1 MYMPT
6 QIFFTAKQNDQDP
19 DLEQYLH
26 NYDVCS
32 KKVSTCILYIHPLG
46 RACRV
51 TETAA
56 RKHRSAQ
63 TLPV

>member
-1 MYMPT
+1 MNFSNVILQRAREIVVTSFDNNYCKF
-6 QIFFTAKQNDQDP
+6 IDELFAKQGDK
-19 DLEQYLH
+19 
-26 NYDVCS
+26 S
-32 KKVSTCILYIHPLG
+32 IHPLG